1 MDKISEGPVF
11 LPMFLQWA
19 ESTSA
24 VDISTP
30 DGLEDA
36 VDRFFATEGITSNK
50 QTLIDSVTRN
60 QVPRPG
66 AFVLG
71 KKSFVPTVFKHKTS
85 GLSWQKAFSFPGM
98 PGGGISAI
106 LENGHVLI
114 CPDPNSGLIQIV
126 FFPTGGNPILLLGDA
141 ESIEA
146 GRTLVESRINDILA
160 LQ

>member
-71 KKSFVPTVFKHKTS
+71 KKSFVPTVFRHKS
-85 GLSWQKAFSFPGM
+85 DWEPG
-98 PGGGISAI
+98 PPVT
-106 LENGHVLI
+106 ENDKTCLQNYEWHA
-114 CPDPNSGLIQIV
+114 PDDSSVTRNYRRRAPHTFAPIEN
-126 FFPTGGNPILLLGDA
+126 PTDMYA
-141 ESIEA
+141 EQCTNC
-146 GRTLVESRINDILA
+146 GYRND
-160 LQ
+160 